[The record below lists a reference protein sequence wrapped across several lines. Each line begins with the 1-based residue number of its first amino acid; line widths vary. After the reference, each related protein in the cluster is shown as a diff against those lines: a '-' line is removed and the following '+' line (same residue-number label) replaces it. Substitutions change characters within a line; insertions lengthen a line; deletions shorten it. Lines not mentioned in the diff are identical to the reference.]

1 MHMRDIELRDLHS
14 GNIYHVCTDGTD
26 CPVLMRNKED
36 FEVAITYMA
45 IAAWRTSVRI
55 AVYCIM
61 SNHFHILILSN
72 DRAAAQRFIRRFKQ
86 LYSTY
91 LFKKYG
97 TNAAMKGITDSI
109 TLIDSVD
116 YLRTCIAYILRNA
129 VCARICRN
137 IDEYPWS
144 SYCCY
149 FRDSP
154 SVFEGISVSS
164 LTTRQRRERLRIDCG
179 LSDCPFLLNSN
190 GQILPNSFVDSDFVE
205 QVFGRSGKSFLYY
218 LGHCNDAQMEY
229 DLTVKSQIK
238 AADTDLAA
246 EAEKIVRLHYPG
258 KSLSQISTSNKCS
271 IVKKLYFNNKT
282 SIPQVSRVLG
292 LPRSLVQK
300 ILST

>member
-1 MHMRDIELRDLHS
+1 MRDIELRDLHS

-26 CPVLMRNKED
+26 CPVLMRDQED

-45 IAAWRTSVRI
+45 IAAWRTRVRI
-55 AVYCIM
+55 AAYCIM
-61 SNHFHILILSN
+61 SNHFHFLILCN
-72 DRAAAQRFIRRFKQ
+72 DRATAQKFIRRFKQ

-91 LFKKYG
+91 LLKKYCSK
-97 TNAAMKGITDSI
+97 TAMKGIADSI
-109 TLIDSVD
+109 TVIDSVN

-144 SYCCY
+144 SYSCY
-149 FRDSP
+149 FRDSQ
-154 SVFEGISVSS
+154 SVFKATPVSA
-164 LTTRQRRERLRIDCG
+164 LTTRQRREKLRIDCD
-179 LSDCPFLLNSN
+179 LSDCPFLMSPT
-190 GQILPNSFVDSDFVE
+190 GQIHPNSFVDSDFVE
-205 QVFGRSGKSFLYY
+205 KTFGRSGKSFLYY

-229 DLTVKSQIK
+229 ELTVKSQIK

-246 EAEKIVRLHYPG
+246 EVEKMVQLYYPG
-258 KSLSQISTSNKCS
+258 KSISQISTSNKCS

-292 LPRSLVQK
+292 LPRSLVHK
-300 ILST
+300 VLST